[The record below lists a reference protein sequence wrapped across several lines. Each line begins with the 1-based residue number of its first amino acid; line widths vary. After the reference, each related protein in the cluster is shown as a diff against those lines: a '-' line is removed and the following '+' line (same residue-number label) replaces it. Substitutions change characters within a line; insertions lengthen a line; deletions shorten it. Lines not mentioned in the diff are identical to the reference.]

1 MIRSNEDFLAA
12 RDRQATEA
20 KKERARVEG
29 LWRRLEASG
38 EPKAR
43 RELLADPE
51 FQSWALCEKLCRESA
66 WLADEDAGRAGELM
80 ELAVEMVPRLALEE
94 ERRAALEEYVWMH
107 VGNVCRARGD
117 LKSAEEAFGRAKE
130 HFLGGIR
137 DSLPGPL
144 ERARLAVLESALL
157 RDQGNLPEAFRQM
170 DLAMSLA
177 SAGDSSL
184 VAEVLLEKG
193 CLHRRLGPS
202 GEVHWALSLAAE
214 RAPGNA
220 DPRLLLRIHIALGNV
235 LCDLG
240 RHGEVKTLSAPLRR
254 EARRYPIEQC
264 RLVSLEGRIAAG
276 LGRLKE
282 AETALRKLHADPPGR
297 AAADLA
303 LLALEI
309 SGLYVR
315 DGKIAKLR
323 DLAKE
328 MLRLVEAPHL
338 SREAAATLKLFCR
351 LAGQGKL
358 SAERAGQFV
367 RDFPRASGAC
377 SN

>member
-1 MIRSNEDFLAA
+1 VIRSNEDFLAERA
-12 RDRQATEA
+12 SQVAEA
-20 KKERARVEG
+20 KKERARAEG

-38 EPKAR
+38 EPKAWR
-43 RELLADPE
+43 DLLADSE

-66 WLADEDAGRAGELM
+66 WLADEDAARAGDLM
-80 ELAVEMVPRLALEE
+80 ELALEMFPRLALEE
-94 ERRAALEEYVWMH
+94 SRRAALEEYVWKH

-130 HFLGGIR
+130 HFLEGIR

-144 ERARLAVLESALL
+144 ERARLALLESALL
-157 RDQGNLPEAFRQM
+157 RDQGNLSEAFRQM
-170 DLAMSLA
+170 DHAMSLS

-214 RAPGNA
+214 RAPETA
-220 DPRLLLRIHIALGNV
+220 DPRLLLRIHIELGNI

-240 RHGEVKTLSAPLRR
+240 RHGEVKTLPAPLRQ
-254 EARRYPIEQC
+254 EAARYPNEQS
-264 RLVSLEGRIAAG
+264 RLLSLEGRTAAG

-282 AETALRKLHADPPGR
+282 AEATLRKLRADPPGR

-303 LLALEI
+303 LLSLEI
-309 SGLYVR
+309 AALYVR
-315 DGKIAKLR
+315 EGKLAELR
-323 DLAKE
+323 DLAGE
-328 MLRLVEAPHL
+328 MLRLAESPRL

-351 LAGQGKL
+351 LAGQDKL
-358 SAERAGQFV
+358 TAERVVQFG
-367 RDFPRASGAC
+367 RDFPRVSGAG
-377 SN
+377 

>member
-1 MIRSNEDFLAA
+1 LIRSNEEFIAA
-12 RDRQATEA
+12 RDRQADEA
-20 KKERARVEG
+20 KKERARAEG
-29 LWRRLEASG
+29 LWQRLEASG
-38 EPKAR
+38 EPKAW
-43 RELLADPE
+43 REPLADPE

-80 ELAVEMVPRLALEE
+80 ELAMEMVPRLALEE
-94 ERRAALEEYVWMH
+94 SRRAALEEYVWKH

-117 LKSAEEAFGRAKE
+117 LRSAEDAFGRTKE
-130 HFLGGIR
+130 HFLDGIR

-157 RDQGNLPEAFRQM
+157 CDQGNQPESLRQM
-170 DLAMSLA
+170 NHAMSLT

-193 CLHRRLGPS
+193 CLHRRLSQS
-202 GEVHWALSLAAE
+202 GEAHWALSLAAE
-214 RAPGNA
+214 RAPENA

-240 RHGEVKTLSAPLRR
+240 RHGEVKALSAPRRR
-254 EARRYPIEQC
+254 EAGRSAIERS
-264 RLVSLEGRIAAG
+264 RLVALEGRIAVG
-276 LGRLKE
+276 LGRLQE
-282 AETALRKLHADPPGR
+282 AEAAMRKLRADPPGR

-303 LLALEI
+303 LLSLEI
-309 SGLYVR
+309 SALYVR
-315 DGKIAKLR
+315 EGKIPELR
-323 DLAKE
+323 DLAGE

-351 LAGQGKL
+351 LAGQDKL
-358 SAERAGQFV
+358 TAERAAQFG
-367 RDFPRASGAC
+367 RDFPRASAVC
-377 SN
+377 